1 MFAGWRLIWDKLT
14 GKREPPAHILLVIV
28 LPGEHDI
35 PIFGLTGVSLRIVD
49 RKMYE
54 KHQGLKY
61 WAASGSKG
69 KERGDMAKKELAGC
83 AYEDIMNLIF
93 QKKPRP
99 FTGIRIDSKG
109 KVTSSAPD

>member
-1 MFAGWRLIWDKLT
+1 MLGLGILLDKLT
-14 GKREPPAHILLVIV
+14 GKKEPPAHIMLVIV
-28 LPGEHDI
+28 LPGENDI
-35 PIFGLTGVSLRIVD
+35 PITGLIGVSLRIVD

-69 KERGDMAKKELAGC
+69 KECGDMAKKELAGC

-93 QKKPRP
+93 KKKMRP

-109 KVTSSAPD
+109 EVHRDDTE